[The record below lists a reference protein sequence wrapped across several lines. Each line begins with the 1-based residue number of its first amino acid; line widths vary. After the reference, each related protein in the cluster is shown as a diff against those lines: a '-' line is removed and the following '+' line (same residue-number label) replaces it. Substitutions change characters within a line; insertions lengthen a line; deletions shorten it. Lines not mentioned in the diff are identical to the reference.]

1 MNFIAAKL
9 KLEESE
15 QSIRLQLDFLKAQ
28 LETNKKI
35 NPREAIAKL
44 LEIIQAVDEKSKFIM
59 AFIETILIEIDSEL
73 LTDKGD
79 FLPVTWFKWKNG
91 LKYLNSFKKIREELI
106 NTINNINEKTN

>member
-1 MNFIAAKL
+1 MNFLTAKI
-9 KLEESE
+9 KFEESNKNIQNE
-15 QSIRLQLDFLKAQ
+15 LDALILKI
-28 LETNKKI
+28 ETAKKI
-35 NPREAIAKL
+35 NPRDAIAKL

-59 AFIETILIEIDSEL
+59 DFIETILIEIDSEL